1 MESAE
6 KRIHFRKTL
15 YFKMIAVTALLGL
28 TFLAALICIYHVTC
42 KWFKT
47 ELTYQSD
54 TLTEQICKN
63 VDISLTELMEG
74 TIPLTATNQRLTPL
88 LRTVSGP
95 GQEPDPFLK
104 PRVRKQLEEILSTNY
119 DINWVSVV
127 DMADTVYLACRDSR
141 PKEGRPN
148 EESVRKLFHKNQS
161 YVSHRPGNTIWT
173 GSTSD
178 DGIIVMRYLFDEN
191 TMKFSGC
198 VIAELKNTVLK
209 DIFSE
214 IDSSKVGNFALYDM
228 NGNLLFTTSKRN
240 RFSARTVRA
249 EEKDSYLYA
258 EYQINRGR
266 LKIAHEVDLKAKNRR
281 FSDLLYFVSFIGLFL
296 FLLIIIFLWLMF
308 GNMASNL
315 RILLSNIAR
324 VSRGNFKLEPTSF
337 AKGDQMDLLSD
348 HISQMAGHIQTL
360 MDEIRNAKEIQQQ
373 NEYKLLEFQYYELQ
387 AQINPHF
394 LFNILQSIH
403 GIAQIN
409 GDHQVSRLIGLLARF
424 FRRNIER
431 SRSTCSLNAEIEYIK
446 NYTELY
452 KNIYPD
458 RLEVEWAVDE
468 SLLDM
473 MVPSCILQP
482 IVENSLVHGMEPKIG
497 LCTIR
502 ISVYSEDEKF
512 VIKVWDDG
520 LGIPPE
526 KLGTLFETNEANK
539 RIGIKNVKDRIQLMY
554 GTDYGVWIESVYHHF
569 TEVRLEFPLY

>member
-15 YFKMIAVTALLGL
+15 YFKMIAVTALLGV
-28 TFLAALICIYHVTC
+28 TFFLALICIYHVTC

-63 VDISLTELMEG
+63 VDISLTELIEG
-74 TIPLTATNQRLTPL
+74 TIPLTATNQRLTPM
-88 LRTVSGP
+88 LRTVTGP
-95 GQEPDPFLK
+95 DKSDDPFLK
-104 PRVRKQLEEILSTNY
+104 PRVRKQLEEMLSTNY
-119 DINWVSVV
+119 DINWISVV
-127 DMADTVYLACRDSR
+127 DMSDTVYLACRDGR
-141 PKEGRPN
+141 PKEGRPS
-148 EESVRKLFHKNQS
+148 EESVLKLFRDNKED
-161 YVSHRPGNTIWT
+161 VSHRPGNTIWT
-173 GSTSD
+173 SSSSE
-178 DGIIVMRYLFDEN
+178 DGIVVMRYLFDEN
-191 TMKFSGC
+191 TMRFSGC

-209 DIFSE
+209 EIFRD
-214 IDSSKVGNFALYDM
+214 IDSSKVGNFALYDI
-228 NGNLLFTTSKRN
+228 NGNLLFSTSKR
-240 RFSARTVRA
+240 SHLTVGA
-249 EEKDSYLYA
+249 AQKEENGGYLYA

-266 LKIAHEVDLKAKNRR
+266 VKIAHEVDLKAKNER
-281 FSDLLYFVSFIGLFL
+281 FSDLLYFISFIGLFIFVL
-296 FLLIIIFLWLMF
+296 VIIFLWLMF
-308 GNMASNL
+308 GNMAGNL
-315 RILLSNIAR
+315 RILLLNITR
-324 VSRGNFKLEPTSF
+324 VSRGNFELEPTSF
-337 AKGDQMDLLSD
+337 AKGDQMDLISEN
-348 HISQMAGHIQTL
+348 ISQMAGRIQTL
-360 MDEIRNAKEIQQQ
+360 MDEIRSAKEIQQQ
-373 NEYKLLEFQYYELQ
+373 NEYKLLEFQYHELQ
-387 AQINPHF
+387 SQINPHF

-409 GDHQVSRLIGLLARF
+409 GDNQVSRLIGLLARF

-431 SRSTCSLNAEIEYIK
+431 SRNTCSLNAEMEYIK

-458 RLEVEWAVDE
+458 RLEVEWDVDE

-502 ISVYSEDEKF
+502 ISVYSENERF

-526 KLGTLFETNEANK
+526 KLKTLFETNEAKK

-554 GTDYGVWIESVYHHF
+554 GPDYGVWIESGYLHF
-569 TEVRLEFPLY
+569 TEVRLEFPLL

>member
-15 YFKMIAVTALLGL
+15 YFKMIAVTALLGV
-28 TFLAALICIYHVTC
+28 TFLLALICIYHVTC

-54 TLTEQICKN
+54 TLTEQICRN

-88 LRTVSGP
+88 LRTVTGP
-95 GQEPDPFLK
+95 GKTDDPFLK
-104 PRVRKQLEEILSTNY
+104 PRVRKQLEEMLSTNY
-119 DINWVSVV
+119 DINWISVV
-127 DMADTVYLACRDSR
+127 DMSDTVYLACRDSR
-141 PKEGRPN
+141 PKKGRPT
-148 EESVRKLFHKNQS
+148 EESVRKLFYDNKED
-161 YVSHRPGNTIWT
+161 VSHRPGNTIWT
-173 GSTSD
+173 RSSSE
-178 DGIIVMRYLFDEN
+178 DGIIVMRYMFDE
-191 TMKFSGC
+191 TAMKFSGC

-209 DIFSE
+209 EIFRD
-214 IDSSKVGNFALYDM
+214 IDSSKVGNFALYDI
-228 NGNLLFTTSKRN
+228 NGNLLFTTSERN
-240 RFSARTVRA
+240 YLKDGAA
-249 EEKDSYLYA
+249 QKEEKGGYLYA

-266 LKIAHEVDLKAKNRR
+266 IKIAHEVDLKAKNER
-281 FSDLLYFVSFIGLFL
+281 FSDLLYFISFIGLFIFVL
-296 FLLIIIFLWLMF
+296 VIIFLWLMF
-308 GNMASNL
+308 GNMAGNL
-315 RILLSNIAR
+315 RILLRNITR
-324 VSRGNFKLEPTSF
+324 ISRGDFELEPTSF
-337 AKGDQMDLLSD
+337 TKGDQMDLISE
-348 HISQMAGHIQTL
+348 HISQMAGRIQTL
-360 MDEIRNAKEIQQQ
+360 MDEIRSAKEIQQQ
-373 NEYKLLEFQYYELQ
+373 NEYKLLEFQHHELQ

-409 GDHQVSRLIGLLARF
+409 GDKQVSRLIGLLARF

-431 SRSTCSLNAEIEYIK
+431 SRNTCSLNAEIEYIK

-458 RLEVEWAVDE
+458 RLEVEWDVDE

-502 ISVYSEDEKF
+502 ISVYSENERL
-512 VIKVWDDG
+512 VINVWDDG

-526 KLGTLFETNEANK
+526 KLKTLFETNEVKK

-554 GTDYGVWIESVYHHF
+554 GPDYGVWIESGYLRF
-569 TEVRLEFPLY
+569 TEVRLEFPLL

>member
-15 YFKMIAVTALLGL
+15 YFKMIAVTALLGV
-28 TFLAALICIYHVTC
+28 TFLLALVCIYHVTC
-42 KWFKT
+42 TWFKT

-74 TIPLTATNQRLTPL
+74 TIPLTATNKRLTPL
-88 LRTVSGP
+88 LRTVTGP
-95 GQEPDPFLK
+95 GKANDPFLK
-104 PRVRKQLEEILSTNY
+104 PRVRKQLEEMLSTNY
-119 DINWVSVV
+119 DINWISVV
-127 DMADTVYLACRDSR
+127 DMSDTVYLACRDSR
-141 PKEGRPN
+141 PKEGRPA
-148 EESVRKLFHKNQS
+148 EESVLKLFYDNKEDI
-161 YVSHRPGNTIWT
+161 SHRPGNTIWT
-173 GSTSD
+173 RSTSE
-178 DGIIVMRYLFDEN
+178 DGIIVMRYMFDEN

-209 DIFSE
+209 DIFKD
-214 IDSSKVGNFALYDM
+214 IDSSKVGNFTLYDI
-228 NGNLLFTTSKRN
+228 NGNLLFTTSERN
-240 RFSARTVRA
+240 YLQAGVTQK
-249 EEKDSYLYA
+249 EEKNGYLYA
-258 EYQINRGR
+258 EYHINRGR
-266 LKIAHEVDLKAKNRR
+266 IKIAHEVDLKAKNER
-281 FSDLLYFVSFIGLFL
+281 FSDLLYFISFIGLFI
-296 FLLIIIFLWLMF
+296 FVLIIIFLWLMF
-308 GNMASNL
+308 GNMAGNL
-315 RILLSNIAR
+315 RILLRNITR
-324 VSRGNFKLEPTSF
+324 VSMGIFELELTSF
-337 AKGDQMDLLSD
+337 AKGDQMDLISE
-348 HISQMAGHIQTL
+348 HISQMAGRIQTL
-360 MDEIRNAKEIQQQ
+360 MDEIRSAKEIQQQ
-373 NEYKLLEFQYYELQ
+373 NEYKLLEFQYHELQ

-409 GDHQVSRLIGLLARF
+409 GDKQVSRLIGLLARF

-431 SRSTCSLNAEIEYIK
+431 SKNTCSLNAEMEYIK

-458 RLEVEWAVDE
+458 RLEVEWDVDE

-502 ISVYSEDEKF
+502 ISVCSEDERL

-526 KLGTLFETNEANK
+526 KLETLFETNEAKK

-554 GTDYGVWIESVYHHF
+554 GPDYGVWIESEYLRY
-569 TEVRLEFPLY
+569 TEVRLEFPLL